1 MNDDKI
7 WQTKLAARLHDPA
20 EKALVLLRDP
30 AGHENGTSR
39 ALRRLLGLDA
49 LPAGGIDP
57 DNGQALANL
66 LFRHGLPADIYR
78 QVQRADWWAA
88 AADRPQWPMD
98 EITVKTKTGDIRT
111 LAVANWAQVRWTQK
125 PVLIHPLSGDAVDLH
140 DLSDTELDAL
150 KQRSFDHFS
159 ELLIKLGAQGDA
171 PQDWRKTLLAY
182 WRFGPDLAA
191 TGADTDDNHKL
202 GALWEVLPADTRVP
216 DHSIWDH
223 LDLTSAFAGAFAA
236 DPGGEAALLA
246 LSIGPVQGFIA
257 AARSTSDLWAGS
269 HLLSR
274 LAWEAMRPVCEELGP
289 DAILFPRLR
298 GIPQVDLWLRKA
310 MQLPPSLFQ
319 RCEWNRGATDA
330 NPLFSAAL
338 PNRFVAVVP
347 ASRAR
352 QIAEMVQER
361 VRTWLLDTG
370 LAVVDRLLIEA
381 GCKAKDAPRDESVP
395 AYAQMREQLAGFP
408 EVHWAA
414 VPFSLIRCGNPEKQ
428 RDLDVTQLSAAMAP
442 FFQSSSEGETAGGS
456 DAPGFLNSDAWKVLR
471 QEALLAT
478 EGSKQTFF
486 APNPGVL
493 YPAVY
498 DLAERVLAAAKS
510 TRPFGQSAQEG
521 WRCSLTGE
529 TEWLTTDREQLKKSY
544 RQQTDTLWALVAAG
558 NPSWAKKGEH
568 LGALPAIKRLW
579 PTIFAEEMGRELN
592 PRDDG
597 SARPPDRFVVS
608 THTMALASQ
617 LDRWLEGGGRTAA
630 GFAGATDK
638 AGSVALP
645 RRLMLRHARNPA
657 LTDAKRIPG
666 LLEAAQGDNDD
677 AAVESARRL
686 VRATLATASD
696 QADVRLETYY
706 ALLMMDGDRMGA
718 ILSGSDDTRIS
729 YRDSFHPQVRTGFD
743 ERAAKQ
749 SLIQRYGE
757 QKRAISPNRHLAVSG
772 ALNDFSQTVVRHV
785 VESEYPGRVIYA
797 GGDDV
802 LAMLPVA
809 DLLPAMQRLR
819 HAYSGT
825 LPEDADV
832 SWRELRADREAL
844 HCKNGFAYLNGR
856 LLRMMGRHAT
866 ASTGAV
872 IAHHQ
877 APLSAVLRE
886 LRTAEK
892 RAKGEG
898 GRNAFSITVIK
909 RAGGAL
915 HLTEKWGEPVALL
928 EDTID
933 FLADPGVSRRAVYNT
948 LEWLTDLP
956 DPQAQPDMLQAL
968 LGYQLQRQ
976 AQGMARARA
985 PELAARLA
993 KLASQQEKNGL
1004 DWLRNFLSVAEF
1016 LARETR
1022 TGAPATQPA
1031 AEAQGASA

>member
-1 MNDDKI
+1 MTSDTL

-30 AGHENGTSR
+30 AGHEGGTSH
-39 ALRRLLGLDA
+39 ALRRLLGPDA
-49 LPAGGIDP
+49 LPAGDIDP
-57 DNGQALANL
+57 DNDQALANV
-66 LFRHGLPADIYR
+66 LFKKGLPADIYR

-98 EITVKTKTGDIRT
+98 EITVKTKTGDTRT
-111 LAVANWAQVRWTQK
+111 FAVANWAQVRWMQK
-125 PVLIHPLSGDAVDLH
+125 PVLIHPLTGDAVDLH
-140 DLSDTELDAL
+140 DLSDTKLDAL
-150 KQRSFDHFS
+150 KQRSLDHFS
-159 ELLIKLGAQGDA
+159 ELLIRLGAQGDA
-171 PQDWRKTLLAY
+171 PQDWCKTLLAY

-236 DPGGEAALLA
+236 DPDGEAALLA
-246 LSIGPVQGFIA
+246 LSLGPVQGFIA

-298 GIPQVDLWLRKA
+298 GVAQVDLWLRDA
-310 MQLPPSLFQ
+310 MGLPGDLFE
-319 RCEWNRGATDA
+319 RCEWNKGATDA
-330 NPLFSAAL
+330 NPLFAAAL

-352 QIAEMVQER
+352 EIAEAVTRR
-361 VRTWLLDTG
+361 VRDWLARLGED
-370 LAVVDRLLIEA
+370 VVMRLLHEA
-381 GCKAKDAPRDESVP
+381 GFDKETTLTPYE
-395 AYAQMREQLAGFP
+395 QMKEQLAGFP

-414 VPFSLIRCGNPEKQ
+414 VPFSLIRCQDAAKQ
-428 RDLDVTQLSAAMAP
+428 RDLDTSHLSAAMAP
-442 FFQSSSEGETAGGS
+442 FFGVKPSEPG
-456 DAPGFLNSDAWKVLR
+456 GFLATPAWQVLHKDI
-471 QEALLAT
+471 AW
-478 EGSKQTFF
+478 GDGMTFF

-498 DLAERVLAAAKS
+498 DLTERVLAAAKS
-510 TRPFGQSAQEG
+510 TRPFAQSAQQG

-544 RQQTDTLWALVAAG
+544 RQQTDTLWARVAAG
-558 NPSWAKKGEH
+558 KPSWAKKGEH

-579 PTIFAEEMGRELN
+579 PTIFAEEMGRALN

-597 SARPPDRFVVS
+597 SARRLDRFVVS

-617 LDRWLEGGGRTAA
+617 LDRWLETGGHTAP
-630 GFAGATDK
+630 GFDAECRKHSAE
-638 AGSVALP
+638 AVALP
-645 RRLMLRHARNPA
+645 RALMLRHKSNPA
-657 LTDAKRIPG
+657 ALADAKRIPG
-666 LLEAAQGDNDD
+666 LLEAAQDGDDD

-686 VRATLATASD
+686 VGATLATASD
-696 QADVRLETYY
+696 KADARLETYY

-718 ILSGSDDTRIS
+718 ILSGDDSTRIS
-729 YRDSFHPQVRTGFD
+729 YRDSFHPQVRKGFD

-749 SLIQRYGE
+749 PLIQRYGE

-772 ALNDFSQTVVRHV
+772 ALNDFSQAVVRHV
-785 VESEYPGRVIYA
+785 VESEYLGRVIYA

-809 DLLPAMQRLR
+809 DLLGAMQRLR

-825 LPEDADV
+825 LPEDEHSDWGA
-832 SWRELRADREAL
+832 LRPDRKGL

-886 LRTAEK
+886 LRAAEK
-892 RAKGEG
+892 RAKAYRRPDEDGQWVD
-898 GRNAFSITVIK
+898 RDAFSITVIK
-909 RAGGAL
+909 RSGGAL

-928 EDTID
+928 DDSIG
-933 FLADPGVSRRAVYNT
+933 FLADLGVSRRAVYNS

-956 DPQAQPDMLQAL
+956 DPKAQPEMLHAL
-968 LGYQLQRQ
+968 LGYQLARQ
-976 AQGMARARA
+976 AQGTAKSQA
-985 PELAARLA
+985 PELARRLA
-993 KLASQQEKNGL
+993 VLTSQQERNGL

-1031 AEAQGASA
+1031 AAAQGAPA

>member
-1 MNDDKI
+1 MSTDHL

-30 AGHENGTSR
+30 AGHEGGTSR

-49 LPAGGIDP
+49 LPAGNVDP
-57 DNGQALANL
+57 DNDEALATL
-66 LFRHGLPADIYR
+66 LFKQGLPADVYR
-78 QVQRADWWAA
+78 LVQRADWWAA

-98 EITVKTKTGDIRT
+98 ELTVKTKTGDTRT
-111 LAVANWAQVRWTQK
+111 LTVAHWAQVRWTQQ
-125 PVLIHPLSGDAVDLH
+125 PVLIHPLTGDSVDLH
-140 DLSDTELDAL
+140 NLSDTELDAL
-150 KQRSFDHFS
+150 KRRSFDHFA
-159 ELLIKLGAQGDA
+159 ELLVKLDAQGEV
-171 PQDWRKTLLAY
+171 PQDWRKMLLAF

-236 DPGGEAALLA
+236 DPDGEAALLA

-298 GIPQVDLWLRKA
+298 GIPQVDLWLRDA
-310 MQLPPSLFQ
+310 MGLPEALFKQ
-319 RCEWNRGATDA
+319 CEWNRGATDA
-330 NPLFSAAL
+330 NPLFAAAL
-338 PNRFVAVVP
+338 PNRLVAVVP

-352 QIAEMVQER
+352 EIAETVTRR
-361 VRTWLLDTG
+361 VREWLARLGED
-370 LAVVDRLLIEA
+370 VVMRLLHEA
-381 GCKAKDAPRDESVP
+381 GFDKETTLTPYEQMKA
-395 AYAQMREQLAGFP
+395 QLAGFP

-414 VPFSLIRCGNPEKQ
+414 VPFALIRCRDPDKQ
-428 RDLDVTQLSAAMAP
+428 RDLDTSQLSAAMAP
-442 FFQSSSEGETAGGS
+442 FFYPSPASGRGDGGEG
-456 DAPGFLNSDAWKVLR
+456 APGFLATPAWQVL
-471 QEALLAT
+471 QKEIAWGDGT
-478 EGSKQTFF
+478 TFF

-510 TRPFGQSAQEG
+510 TRPFGQSAQQG

-529 TEWLTTDREQLKKSY
+529 TEWLTTDRAQLGKSY
-544 RQQTDTLWALVAAG
+544 RQQSDTLWARIAARK
-558 NPSWAKKGEH
+558 PSWAKKGEH
-568 LGALPAIKRLW
+568 LGALAAIKRLW
-579 PTIFAEEMGRELN
+579 PTIFAEEVGKALN

-597 SARPPDRFVVS
+597 TARRIDRFVVS

-617 LDRWLEGGGRTAA
+617 LDRWLEHGGRTAA
-630 GFAGATDK
+630 GFAQAADGAEP
-638 AGSVALP
+638 VALP
-645 RRLMLRHARNPA
+645 RALMLRHAHNPA
-657 LTDAKRIPG
+657 LADAKRIPG
-666 LLEAAQGDNDD
+666 LLEAANDD
-677 AAVESARRL
+677 DDDDAGTKRARDL
-686 VRATLATASD
+686 VRSTLATASGRD
-696 QADVRLETYY
+696 TVRLETYY

-718 ILSGSDDTRIS
+718 ILAGDDQTAIG
-729 YRDSFHPQVRTGFD
+729 YRDSFHPHVRKGFD
-743 ERAAKQ
+743 ERAAKHP
-749 SLIQRYGE
+749 LIERYGK
-757 QKRAISPNRHLAVSG
+757 QRRAISPNRHLAVSG

-785 VESEYPGRVIYA
+785 VESEYLGRVIYA

-825 LPEDADV
+825 LPEDEHTDWGA
-832 SWRELRADREAL
+832 LRQDRKAL

-856 LLRMMGRHAT
+856 LMRMMGRHAT

-877 APLSAVLRE
+877 APLGAVLRE
-886 LRTAEK
+886 LRQAEK
-892 RAKGEG
+892 RAKSEG
-898 GRNAFSITVIK
+898 GRDAFSITVIK
-909 RAGGAL
+909 RSGGAL
-915 HLTEKWGEPVALL
+915 HLTEKWGEPVTLL
-928 EDTID
+928 DDTIA
-933 FLADPGVSRRAVYNT
+933 FLADPVVSRRAVYNSVQ
-948 LEWLTDLP
+948 WLTDLP
-956 DPQAQPDMLQAL
+956 DPKTQPQMLAAL
-968 LGYQLQRQ
+968 LGYQLARQ
-976 AQGMARARA
+976 AQDAIKAQAPDLARR
-985 PELAARLA
+985 LAA
-993 KLASQQEKNGL
+993 LASRQPKNGL

-1022 TGAPATQPA
+1022 AGAAIRQLADQT
-1031 AEAQGASA
+1031 QGATA

>member
-1 MNDDKI
+1 MNPERL
-7 WQTKLAARLHDPA
+7 WLTKLAARIHDPA
-20 EKALVLLRDP
+20 EKALVLLRDR

-39 ALRRLLGLDA
+39 ALRRLLGLEA
-49 LPAGGIDP
+49 LPAGDIDP
-57 DNGQALANL
+57 DNDQALANL

-98 EITVKTKTGDIRT
+98 EITVKTKTGDTRT
-111 LAVANWAQVRWTQK
+111 FAVANWAQVRWTQK
-125 PVLIHPLSGDAVDLH
+125 PVLIHPLTGDTVDLH

-159 ELLIKLGAQGDA
+159 ELLIRLGAQGDA
-171 PQDWRKTLLAY
+171 PQDWRRTLLAY

-236 DPGGEAALLA
+236 DPDGEAALLA

-298 GIPQVDLWLRKA
+298 GIAQVDLWLRDA
-310 MQLPPSLFQ
+310 MGLPGDLFE
-319 RCEWNRGATDA
+319 RCEWNKGATDA
-330 NPLFSAAL
+330 NPLFAAAL

-352 QIAEMVQER
+352 EIAETVTWR
-361 VRTWLLDTG
+361 VRDWLARLGED
-370 LAVVDRLLIEA
+370 VVMRLLHEA
-381 GCKAKDAPRDESVP
+381 GFDKEATLTP
-395 AYAQMREQLAGFP
+395 YAQMKEQLAGFP

-414 VPFSLIRCGNPEKQ
+414 VPFSVIRCRDGAKQ
-428 RDLDVTQLSAAMAP
+428 RDLDTSALSAAMAP
-442 FFQSSSEGETAGGS
+442 FFGVQPGERS
-456 DAPGFLNSDAWKVLR
+456 GFLATPAW
-471 QEALLAT
+471 QALQKDIAWGDGT
-478 EGSKQTFF
+478 TFF

-510 TRPFGQSAQEG
+510 TRPFAQSAQEG

-529 TEWLTTDREQLKKSY
+529 TEWLTTDRAQLKRSY
-544 RQQTDTLWALVAAG
+544 RQQPDTLWARVAA
-558 NPSWAKKGEH
+558 NKPSWAKKGEH
-568 LGALPAIKRLW
+568 LGALAAIKRLW
-579 PTIFAEEMGRELN
+579 PTIFAGEAGQALG
-592 PRDDG
+592 PDDG
-597 SARPPDRFVVS
+597 SARRLDRFVVS
-608 THTMALASQ
+608 THTMALAKNLST
-617 LDRWLEGGGRTAA
+617 LDSAFRQPSVGQGAA
-630 GFAGATDK
+630 DIASLVTD
-638 AGSVALP
+638 ADQPPALP
-645 RRLMLRHARNPA
+645 RKIAHLRNTLAA
-657 LTDAKRIPG
+657 RIPAA
-666 LLEAAQGDNDD
+666 LDRLRESEAAED
-677 AAVESARRL
+677 ESSLRKLESGLKQLLGFRP
-686 VRATLATASD
+686 
-696 QADVRLETYY
+696 ETYY

-718 ILSGSDDTRIS
+718 ILSGDEKTTIN
-729 YRDSFHPQVRTGFD
+729 YRDSFHPQVRKDFD

-749 SLIQRYGE
+749 PLIQSYGHQE
-757 QKRAISPNRHLAVSG
+757 RAISPNRHLAISG

-785 VESEYPGRVIYA
+785 VEWEYLGRVIYA

-809 DLLPAMQRLR
+809 NLLPAMQRLR

-832 SWRELRADREAL
+832 SWRELRTDRKAL
-844 HCKNGFAYLNGR
+844 HCKNGFAYLDGH

-886 LRTAEK
+886 LRAAEQ
-892 RAKGEG
+892 RAKHEG
-898 GRNAFSITVIK
+898 GRDAFSITVIK
-909 RAGGAL
+909 RSGGAL
-915 HLTEKWGEPVALL
+915 YLTEKWGEPVTLL
-928 EDTID
+928 DHSIG
-933 FLADPGVSRRAVYNT
+933 FLAAEGTSRRAVYNT
-948 LEWLTDLP
+948 VEWLTDLP
-956 DPQAQPDMLQAL
+956 DPKSQPQMLEAL
-968 LGYQLQRQ
+968 LAYQLKRQ
-976 AQGMARARA
+976 SGDEKRSRD
-985 PELAARLA
+985 LAARLA
-993 KLASQQEKNGL
+993 ALASQQEKNGL

-1022 TGAPATQPA
+1022 AGAPATQPA